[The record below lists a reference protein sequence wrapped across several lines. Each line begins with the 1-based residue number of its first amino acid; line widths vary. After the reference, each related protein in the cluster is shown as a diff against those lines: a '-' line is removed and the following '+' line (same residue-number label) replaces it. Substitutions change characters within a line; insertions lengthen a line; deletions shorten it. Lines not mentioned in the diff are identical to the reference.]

1 MIHEL
6 RTYTLIPGT
15 QASYIPLFEDAWKR
29 IRGDRHGKLEGY
41 WSTDSG
47 TLNQVVH
54 LWSFNDLVE
63 RQRLRAELAKNE
75 AWTGEYLAKSQPFLI
90 SQENK
95 IMSPILP
102 LAPPH
107 ETGHIYELRT
117 YRTIPGKTR
126 EWLDRFVAVQPVRE
140 KYSKR
145 VGLWQTEIA
154 QLNEVAHMW
163 VYRDATERA
172 AVRARL
178 MQDSDFRQFL
188 SAATPL
194 LVHMQSIILSPTSLS
209 PMK

>member
-15 QASYIPLFEDAWKR
+15 LVRYIAVFEDAWKR
-29 IRGDRHGKLEGY
+29 IRGDRYGKLEGY
-41 WSTDSG
+41 WSTESG

-54 LWSFNDLVE
+54 LWSFTDLAE
-63 RQRLRAELAKNE
+63 RQRLRAELMKNE
-75 AWTGEYLAKSQPFLI
+75 AWTGEYLPKSREMLL

-95 IMSPILP
+95 ILSPVLP

-107 ETGHIYELRT
+107 ESGNIYELRT
-117 YRTIPGKTR
+117 YRTLPGRTR
-126 EWLDRFVAVQPVRE
+126 EWLDRFVAVTPVRE

-154 QLNEVAHMW
+154 QLNEVTHLW
-163 VYRDATERA
+163 VYRDVAERA
-172 AVRARL
+172 AVRSTLSR
-178 MQDSDFRQFL
+178 DPDFQQFL
-188 SAATPL
+188 REATPL
-194 LVHMQSIILSPTSLS
+194 LAHMQSIILSPASFS

>member
-63 RQRLRAELAKNE
+63 RQRLRVELGKNQ
-75 AWTGEYLAKSQPFLI
+75 AWTGEYLAKSQPFLL

-95 IMSPILP
+95 ILSAVLP

-107 ETGHIYELRT
+107 EQGNIYELRT
-117 YRTIPGKTR
+117 YRTQPGKTR
-126 EWLDRFVAVQPVRE
+126 EWLDRFVAVMPVRE

-163 VYRDATERA
+163 VYRDVADRE
-172 AVRARL
+172 AVRAK
-178 MQDSDFRQFL
+178 FRQDPEMQKFL
-188 SAATPL
+188 REATPL
-194 LVHMQSIILSPTSLS
+194 LMHMQSIILSPASFS

>member
-15 QASYIPLFEDAWKR
+15 QANYIPLFEDAWKR

-41 WSTDSG
+41 WSTESG

-54 LWSFNDLVE
+54 LWSFTDLAE
-63 RQRLRAELAKNE
+63 RQHARAELAKNE
-75 AWTGEYLAKSQPFLI
+75 AWVGEYLAKSLPLLL

-95 IMSPILP
+95 ILSPILP
-102 LAPPH
+102 LAPPR
-107 ETGHIYELRT
+107 ESGNMYELRT
-117 YRTIPGKTR
+117 YRTQPGKTKQ
-126 EWLDRFVAVQPVRE
+126 WLDHFVAIQPVRE

-154 QLNEVAHMW
+154 QLNEVAHLW
-163 VYRDATERA
+163 VYRDAADRA

-178 MQDSDFRQFL
+178 RKDSDFLQFL
-188 SAATPL
+188 GVATPL
-194 LVHMQSIILSPTSLS
+194 LVHQQSIILSPASFS